1 MQGYESGQKFDQK
14 DNIAVWPNSYNA
26 SLRFKKRNKKSYFD
40 LERSGI
46 SSKNE
51 GRKGELKDHKVENN
65 LVEKYEESNFYQ
77 KHVTEKRPKTAEK
90 ERRYSKEK
98 NLSFLADSK
107 ILSQLQRSPLHNLDK

>member
-1 MQGYESGQKFDQK
+1 M
-14 DNIAVWPNSYNA
+14 
-26 SLRFKKRNKKSYFD
+26 NKKSYFD

-77 KHVTEKRPKTAEK
+77 KHVT
-90 ERRYSKEK
+90 
-98 NLSFLADSK
+98 
-107 ILSQLQRSPLHNLDK
+107 